1 MITPS
6 SSSLETLKNLFLT
19 YRSFKATSMIMEVSE
34 KQVESYIR
42 PDGSCPFEEWMTS
55 LRDQRARAKIRTR
68 IGRVRLG
75 NLGNCEPVGGGVLEL
90 KIDYGPGYRAYFGQ
104 VGTKLVVLLCGGDKS
119 SQSEDIK
126 RAIEYWED
134 YKK

>member
-1 MITPS
+1 
-6 SSSLETLKNLFLT
+6 
-19 YRSFKATSMIMEVSE
+19 MEVSE
-34 KQVESYIR
+34 KQVETYVC
-42 PDGSCPFEEWMTS
+42 PDGRCPFDDWMDS
-55 LRDQRARAKIRTR
+55 LRDQRARARIRTR

-90 KIDYGPGYRAYFGQ
+90 KIDYGPGYRVYFGQ
-104 VGTKLVVLLCGGDKS
+104 VGTKVAILLCGGDKS

-126 RAIEYWED
+126 RAIEYWQD

>member
-1 MITPS
+1 
-6 SSSLETLKNLFLT
+6 
-19 YRSFKATSMIMEVSE
+19 MIMEVSE
-34 KQVESYIR
+34 KQVESYTR

-90 KIDYGPGYRAYFGQ
+90 KIDYGPGYRVYFGQ
-104 VGTKLVVLLCGGDKS
+104 VGMKLVVLLCGGDKD